1 MKKKIGG
8 FIFTIFTVFTL
19 AACSSSIQEELQAN
33 DWNVVST
40 NGESYQASFN
50 EDTITFDLTIFQL
63 GYQYSIDE
71 ENDTLTWKEDTKSEP
86 MTFDVSKNNDEFIF
100 EAQAD
105 EVYDQ
110 YGNLTLTPIEEETT
124 NQ

>member
-1 MKKKIGG
+1 MKKKIGSL
-8 FIFTIFTVFTL
+8 IFTIFTVFTL
-19 AACSSSIQEELQAN
+19 TACSSSIQEELQDN
-33 DWNVVST
+33 DWNVIST

-50 EDTITFDLTIFQL
+50 EDTIMFDLTVFQL

-71 ENDTLTWKEDTKSEP
+71 ENNTLTWIEDTESEP
-86 MTFDVSKNNDEFIF
+86 MIFDVNKNNDEFIF

-110 YGNLTLTPIEEETT
+110 YGNLTLTPIEENT
-124 NQ
+124 N